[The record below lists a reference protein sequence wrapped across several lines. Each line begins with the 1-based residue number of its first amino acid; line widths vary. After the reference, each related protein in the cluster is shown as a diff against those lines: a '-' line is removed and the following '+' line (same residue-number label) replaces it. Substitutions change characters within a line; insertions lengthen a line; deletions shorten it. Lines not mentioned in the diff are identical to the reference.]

1 MRTRSRLES
10 ALSRLCGLVVRGPL
24 WVLAGALALTVAS
37 FLYSG
42 EHLTFWTERS
52 VLLSQDTLPAR
63 LYHAYR
69 QEFPDDYL
77 ILVVSSQ
84 DLDQSKTFAS
94 LLGQRL
100 EADPV
105 AVREV
110 FYQIPLERFRR
121 QALLFLDSEEI
132 ETLRARIT
140 KHKELL
146 ERLAASPDLVT
157 LLETM
162 NTQIS
167 KALVRTAVSG
177 LFGEEKTEEE
187 KEKPEKKRVDPEDLK
202 ALSAVMDSLAECIR
216 GGSFRSPWKVFF
228 GGEGSSLSE
237 DGFLV
242 DEDRGWVFVL
252 AYLREVEGSFNREG
266 AAIQRIRGHI
276 RAVSE
281 KVPGVSVGITGT
293 PALNSEEM
301 SVSLR
306 DMTRA
311 SVLSLVLV
319 TALFVVGFGHA
330 LRPLLA
336 VAALAVGVVWSLGW
350 LSLTVGH
357 LTILSMAFGSILI
370 GLGIDFGIHFVARYE
385 AELERGRA
393 VPEALEET
401 YRRVGR
407 PVLSSALT
415 TMAAFLAMALSEF
428 RGLREFGWIAG
439 WGVLF
444 CLVSAFVV
452 LPSLLLVQE
461 RLRKQRPATS
471 RQPGNDRPSLLDRI
485 LERPS
490 RHPVWVFVLS
500 GFAALFAFLPVG
512 PIRFDYNLL
521 NLQARGTEAVDWE
534 LRLVEAQGNS
544 SIFAADIVN
553 SLEEA
558 RERTRR
564 YETLP
569 SVRKVES
576 LATYLPENPEERME
590 RVRSLGPLLEGLSVA
605 GADLAAPDPARV
617 ERWVSRIRFKLRE
630 EEEKEA
636 EESKQAAAVPAPDTV
651 SGARYRTEE
660 VLRSMEAVKASGDL
674 SSRLASYQERLAA
687 DLRRKLDILSASALD
702 PIPVTVEGLP
712 DLLRKRFVGTSG
724 KWLLQ
729 IYAKED
735 VWQPEPQRRFV
746 DELRTVNP
754 EVTGP
759 AVLNYESTRSLLE
772 AYLKGGMYATL
783 AIVVILLLDFRSAR
797 LSALSLVPLVLGWLW
812 TLGGMRLSHLS
823 FNPANL
829 VIIPLLVGIGV
840 DNGIHIVRHFLQSP
854 SAGGRIA
861 GSRLGK
867 AILLSSLTTIAG
879 FGSLLVGHHR
889 GIRSIG
895 SLLSLAVGSCLVAS
909 LVFLPSLLK
918 VLGGRRA
925 IPR

>member
-1 MRTRSRLES
+1 MQKKGRVERL
-10 ALSRLCGLVVRGPL
+10 LSRLCSLVVKRPL
-24 WVLAGALALTVAS
+24 WLLAGSFVLAAAS
-37 FLYSG
+37 LLYSG
-42 EHLTFWTERS
+42 EHLTFWTERN

-69 QEFPDDYL
+69 EEFPDDYL
-77 ILVVSSQ
+77 ILVVSSE
-84 DLDQSKTFAS
+84 DLDRSKAFAA

-105 AVREV
+105 PVREV
-110 FYQIPLERFRR
+110 FYRIPIELFRR
-121 QALLFLDSEEI
+121 QALLFLDTEDI
-132 ETLRARIT
+132 ETLRTRIT
-140 KHKELL
+140 KHRELL

-177 LFGEEKTEEE
+177 LFVEEETEEE
-187 KEKPEKKRVDPEDLK
+187 KGKPEKKRVDPEDLK
-202 ALSAVMDSLAECIR
+202 ILSATMESLSRWI
-216 GGSFRSPWKVFF
+216 GGGGFRSPWKLFLA
-228 GGEGSSLSE
+228 GQGSLSE
-237 DGFLV
+237 DGYLV
-242 DEDRGWVFVL
+242 DEDRGWVFLL
-252 AYLREVEGSFNREG
+252 AYLREVETSFNREG
-266 AAIQRIRGHI
+266 AAIERIRGHI
-276 RAVSE
+276 QAVSE
-281 KVPGVSVGITGT
+281 KIPGVTVGITGT

-301 SVSLR
+301 SVSLG

-311 SVLSLVLV
+311 SILALVLV

-330 LRPLLA
+330 VRPLLA
-336 VAALAVGVVWSLGW
+336 VVALAVGVVITLGW

-385 AELERGRA
+385 AELGRGAAPR
-393 VPEALEET
+393 EALEET

-407 PVLSSALT
+407 PVLSSGLT
-415 TMAAFLAMALSEF
+415 TMAAFLAMALAEF

-439 WGVLF
+439 WGVFF
-444 CLVSAFVV
+444 CLVSALVV
-452 LPSLLLVQE
+452 LPALLLLKERV
-461 RLRKQRPATS
+461 RLRRPAVPPQT
-471 RQPGNDRPSLLDRI
+471 GNDRPSVLERI
-485 LERPS
+485 LEKPS
-490 RHPVWVFVLS
+490 RHPGWVFTLS
-500 GFAALFAFLPVG
+500 GLAALGAFLPVG

-544 SIFAADIVN
+544 SIFAADMVN

-558 RERTRR
+558 RARTRQ
-564 YETLP
+564 YESLP

-576 LATYLPENPEERME
+576 LATYLPEDPEERME
-590 RVRSLGPLLEGLSVA
+590 RVRSLAPLLEGLAVS
-605 GADLAAPDPARV
+605 GAEPAAPDPARV

-636 EESKQAAAVPAPDTV
+636 DGSKETGTIPGPDTL
-651 SGARYRTEE
+651 SGARYRAEE
-660 VLRSMEAVKASGDL
+660 VLRSLEAAKASGEL
-674 SSRLASYQERLAA
+674 ASRLASYQERLAA
-687 DLRRKLDILSASALD
+687 DFRRKWDILSASVLD
-702 PIPVTVEGLP
+702 PAPVTVEGLP
-712 DLLRKRFVGTSG
+712 ELLRKRYLGRGG

-729 IYAKED
+729 IYPKED
-735 VWQPEPQRRFV
+735 VWQPEPQRRLV

-754 EVTGP
+754 DVTGP
-759 AVLNYESTRSLLE
+759 AVFNYESTRSLLE
-772 AYLKGGMYATL
+772 AYLEGGLYASV
-783 AIVVILLLDFRSAR
+783 AIAAILLLDFRSVR
-797 LSALSLVPLVLGWLW
+797 LAGLSLVPLVLGWLW

-854 SAGGRIA
+854 SAEGRIA
-861 GSRLGK
+861 GSRLGR
-867 AILLSSLTTIAG
+867 AILLSSLTTMAG
-879 FGSLLVGHHR
+879 FGSLLVAHHQ

-895 SLLSLAVGSCLVAS
+895 TLLSLAVGSCLVAA
-909 LVFLPSLLK
+909 LVFLPALLR
-918 VLGGRRA
+918 VLAERRA
-925 IPR
+925 IAR

>member
-1 MRTRSRLES
+1 MQGKGRVERV
-10 ALSRLCGLVVRGPL
+10 LSRLCNLVVKRPL
-24 WVLAGALALTVAS
+24 WLLAGSFVLAAAS
-37 FLYSG
+37 LFYSG
-42 EHLTFWTERS
+42 EHLTFWTERN

-77 ILVVSSQ
+77 ILVVSSE
-84 DLDQSKTFAS
+84 DLDRAKAFAS

-105 AVREV
+105 PVREV
-110 FYQIPLERFRR
+110 FYRIPSELFRR
-121 QALLFLDSEEI
+121 QALLFLDTEDI
-132 ETLRARIT
+132 ETLRTKIT
-140 KHKELL
+140 KHRELL

-177 LFGEEKTEEE
+177 LFGEEEPEEE
-187 KEKPEKKRVDPEDLK
+187 TGKQEKKRVDPEDLK
-202 ALSAVMDSLAECIR
+202 VLSAVMESLAASIR
-216 GGSFRSPWKVFF
+216 SGAFRSPWKVFF
-228 GGEGSSLSE
+228 GGERSLSE
-237 DGFLV
+237 DGYLV
-242 DEDRGWVFVL
+242 DEDRGWVFL
-252 AYLREVEGSFNREG
+252 FAYLREVETSFNREG
-266 AAIQRIRGHI
+266 AAIERIRGHI
-276 RAVSE
+276 QAVSE
-281 KVPGVSVGITGT
+281 EISGVSVGITGT

-306 DMTRA
+306 DMTQA
-311 SVLSLVLV
+311 SILALVLV
-319 TALFVVGFGHA
+319 TVLFVVGFGHA
-330 LRPLLA
+330 VRPLLA
-336 VAALAVGVVWSLGW
+336 VVALAVGVVLTLGW

-385 AELERGRA
+385 AELGRGRS
-393 VPEALEET
+393 VREALEET

-407 PVLSSALT
+407 PVLSSGLT
-415 TMAAFLAMALSEF
+415 TMAAFLSMALAEF

-439 WGVLF
+439 WGVFF
-444 CLVSAFVV
+444 CLVSALVV
-452 LPSLLLVQE
+452 LPALLLLKE
-461 RLRKQRPATS
+461 RLHIWRPDVPPRT
-471 RQPGNDRPSLLDRI
+471 GNGRPSLLERI
-485 LERPS
+485 LEKPS
-490 RHPVWVFVLS
+490 RHPGWVFTLS
-500 GFAALFAFLPVG
+500 GLAALLVFLPVG

-544 SIFAADIVN
+544 SIFAADMVN

-558 RERTRR
+558 RKRGRQ
-564 YETLP
+564 YESLP
-569 SVRKVES
+569 SVQSVES

-590 RVRSLGPLLEGLSVA
+590 RVRSLGPLLEGLTVS
-605 GADLAAPDPARV
+605 GTDLSAPDPAQV
-617 ERWVSRIRFKLRE
+617 ERWLSRIRFKLRE
-630 EEEKEA
+630 EEEKETHG
-636 EESKQAAAVPAPDTV
+636 SKEPGTLRAPDTV

-660 VLRSMEAVKASGDL
+660 VLRSLEAAKASGDL
-674 SSRLASYQERLAA
+674 ASRLASCQERLAT
-687 DLRRKLDILSASALD
+687 DFRRKLDILRSSALD
-702 PIPVTVEGLP
+702 PVPITVEGLP
-712 DLLRKRFVGTSG
+712 DFIRKRYLGRGG

-729 IYAKED
+729 IYGKED
-735 VWQPEPQRRFV
+735 VWQTEPQRRFV

-772 AYLKGGMYATL
+772 AYLEGGLYASI
-783 AIVVILLLDFRSAR
+783 AIAAILLLDFRSVR
-797 LSALSLVPLVLGWLW
+797 LASLSLVPLGLGWLW
-812 TLGGMRLSHLS
+812 TLGGMRLLHLS

-854 SAGGRIA
+854 SAEGRIA
-861 GSRLGK
+861 GSRLGR
-867 AILLSSLTTIAG
+867 AILLSSLTTMAG
-879 FGSLLVGHHR
+879 FGSLLVAHHQ

-895 SLLSLAVGSCLVAS
+895 SLLSLAVGSCLVAA
-909 LVFLPSLLK
+909 LVFLPTLLR
-918 VLGGRRA
+918 VLAERRTIA
-925 IPR
+925 R

>member
-1 MRTRSRLES
+1 METKGRVERI
-10 ALSRLCGLVVRGPL
+10 LSRLCDLVVKRHL
-24 WVLAGALALTVAS
+24 WLLVGSFALAAAS
-37 FLYSG
+37 LLYSA
-42 EHLTFWTERS
+42 EHLTFWTERN
-52 VLLSQDTLPAR
+52 VLLSQNTLPAK

-77 ILVVSSQ
+77 ILVLSSE
-84 DLDQSKTFAS
+84 DLDRSKAFAS

-105 AVREV
+105 PVREV
-110 FYQIPLERFRR
+110 FYRIPLELFRR
-121 QALLFLDSEEI
+121 QALLFLDAEDL
-132 ETLRARIT
+132 ETIRTRIT

-157 LLETM
+157 FLETM

-177 LFGEEKTEEE
+177 LFGEEETDEE
-187 KEKPEKKRVDPEDLK
+187 KAKPEKKRVDPEDLK
-202 ALSAVMDSLAECIR
+202 VLSAAMESLSRWIEGR
-216 GGSFRSPWKVFF
+216 GFRSPWKLFF
-228 GGEGSSLSE
+228 EGRESLSE
-237 DGFLV
+237 DGYLV
-242 DEDRGWVFVL
+242 DEDRGWVFLL
-252 AYLREVEGSFNREG
+252 AYLREVETTFNREG
-266 AAIQRIRGHI
+266 AAIERIRGHI
-276 RAVSE
+276 EAVAKE
-281 KVPGVSVGITGT
+281 LPGVSVGITGT

-311 SVLSLVLV
+311 SILALVLV
-319 TALFVVGFGHA
+319 TGLFVVGFGHA
-330 LRPLLA
+330 ARPLLA
-336 VAALAVGVVWSLGW
+336 VVALAVGVVWSLGW
-350 LSLTVGH
+350 LTLTVGH

-385 AELERGRA
+385 AELVRGRF
-393 VPEALEET
+393 VREALEET

-407 PVLSSALT
+407 PVLSSGLT
-415 TMAAFLAMALSEF
+415 TMAAFLAMALGEF

-439 WGVLF
+439 WGVFF

-452 LPSLLLVQE
+452 LPALLLVKE
-461 RLRKQRPATS
+461 HLRVRRKEAPAETDS
-471 RQPGNDRPSLLDRI
+471 DRSSFLERI

-490 RHPVWVFVLS
+490 RHPGWVFSLS
-500 GFAALFAFLPVG
+500 GLVALFAFLPVG

-544 SIFAADIVN
+544 SIFAADMVN

-564 YETLP
+564 YESLP

-590 RVRSLGPLLEGLSVA
+590 RVRSLGPLLKGLSVA
-605 GADLAAPDPARV
+605 GAEPAAPDPARV

-636 EESKQAAAVPAPDTV
+636 DGSREAGTVPAPDTV
-651 SGARYRTEE
+651 SGARYRAEE
-660 VLRSMEAVKASGDL
+660 VLRSLEAAKASGDL
-674 SSRLASYQERLAA
+674 PSRLASYQERLAA
-687 DLRRKLDILSASALD
+687 DFGRKLDILTVSVLD
-702 PIPVTVEGLP
+702 PAPVTVESLP
-712 DLLRKRFVGTSG
+712 KLLRKRYLGKNG

-729 IYAKED
+729 IYARED
-735 VWQPEPQRRFV
+735 VWQSEPQRRFV

-759 AVLNYESTRSLLE
+759 AVFNYESTRSLLE
-772 AYLKGGMYATL
+772 AYLEGGVYASV
-783 AIVVILLLDFRSAR
+783 AIVLILLLDFRSAR
-797 LSALSLVPLVLGWLW
+797 LAALSLVPLVLGWLW
-812 TLGGMRLSHLS
+812 ALGGMRLSNLS

-840 DNGIHIVRHFLQSP
+840 DYGIHIVRHFLQSP
-854 SAGGRIA
+854 SAEGRIA
-861 GSRLGK
+861 GSRLGR
-867 AILLSSLTTIAG
+867 AILLSSLTTMAG
-879 FGSLLVGHHR
+879 FGSLLVAHHQ
-889 GIRSIG
+889 GIQSIG
-895 SLLSLAVGSCLVAS
+895 RLLSLAVGSCLVAA
-909 LVFLPSLLK
+909 LVFLPSLLR
-918 VLGGRRA
+918 VLAERRA
-925 IPR
+925 IPQ

>member
-1 MRTRSRLES
+1 MQAKGRLERIF
-10 ALSRLCGLVVRGPL
+10 SRLCDLVVKRPL
-24 WVLAGALALTVAS
+24 VLVVGSLVLAAAS
-37 FLYSG
+37 LLYSG
-42 EHLTFWTERS
+42 EHLTFWTERN

-77 ILVVSSQ
+77 ILVLSSD
-84 DLDQSKTFAS
+84 DLDRSKAFAS

-105 AVREV
+105 PVREV
-110 FYQIPLERFRR
+110 FYRIPPELFRR
-121 QALLFLDSEEI
+121 QALLFLDSEDL
-132 ETLRARIT
+132 ETIRTRIT
-140 KHKELL
+140 KHRELL

-157 LLETM
+157 FLETM

-177 LFGEEKTEEE
+177 LFGEEESTGEEA
-187 KEKPEKKRVDPEDLK
+187 KPEKKRVDPEDLK
-202 ALSAVMDSLAECIR
+202 VLSAAMESLSRWIE
-216 GGSFRSPWKVFF
+216 GGGFRSPWKLFL
-228 GGEGSSLSE
+228 GGRGSLSE
-237 DGFLV
+237 DGYLV
-242 DEDRGWVFVL
+242 DEDQGWVFLL
-252 AYLREVEGSFNREG
+252 AYLREVETSFNREG
-266 AAIQRIRGHI
+266 AAIERIRGHI
-276 RAVSE
+276 RAVAE
-281 KVPGVSVGITGT
+281 EIPGVSVGITGT

-311 SVLSLVLV
+311 SILALVLV
-319 TALFVVGFGHA
+319 TGLFVVGFGHA
-330 LRPLLA
+330 ARPLLA
-336 VAALAVGVVWSLGW
+336 VVALAAGVVWSLGW
-350 LSLTVGH
+350 LTLTVGH

-385 AELERGRA
+385 AELARGRS
-393 VPEALEET
+393 VREALEET

-407 PVLSSALT
+407 PVLSSGLT
-415 TMAAFLAMALSEF
+415 TMAAFLAMALGEF

-439 WGVLF
+439 WGVFF
-444 CLVSAFVV
+444 CLVSAFVL
-452 LPSLLLVQE
+452 LPALLLLKE
-461 RLRKQRPATS
+461 RLRS
-471 RQPGNDRPSLLDRI
+471 RRQDASPPGGNDRPSLLERI

-490 RHPVWVFVLS
+490 RHPGWVFSLS
-500 GFAALFAFLPVG
+500 GLAALFAFLPVG

-544 SIFAADIVN
+544 SIFAADMVN

-558 RERTRR
+558 RERTRQ
-564 YETLP
+564 YEALP

-576 LATYLPENPEERME
+576 LATYLPENPKERME

-630 EEEKEA
+630 EEEKETDG
-636 EESKQAAAVPAPDTV
+636 SKEPATVVPAPDTV
-651 SGARYRTEE
+651 SGARYRAEE
-660 VLRSMEAVKASGDL
+660 VLQSLEAAKASGDL
-674 SSRLASYQERLAA
+674 PSRLASYQERLAA
-687 DLRRKLDILSASALD
+687 DFRRKLDILTASALD
-702 PIPVTVEGLP
+702 PAPVTVEGLP
-712 DLLRKRFVGTSG
+712 ELLRKRYLGKNG

-729 IYAKED
+729 IYARED
-735 VWQPEPQRRFV
+735 VWQSEPQRRFV

-759 AVLNYESTRSLLE
+759 AVFNHESTRSLLE
-772 AYLKGGMYATL
+772 AYLEGGIYASV
-783 AIVVILLLDFRSAR
+783 AIVLILLLDFRSVR
-797 LSALSLVPLVLGWLW
+797 LAGLSLVPLVLGWLW

-840 DNGIHIVRHFLQSP
+840 DNGIHIVRHFLQRP
-854 SAGGRIA
+854 SAEGRIA
-861 GSRLGK
+861 SSNLGK
-867 AILLSSLTTIAG
+867 AILLSSLTTMAG
-879 FGSLLVGHHR
+879 FGSLLVAHHQ
-889 GIRSIG
+889 GIQSIG
-895 SLLSLAVGSCLVAS
+895 RLLSLAVGSCLVAA
-909 LVFLPSLLK
+909 LVFLPSLLR
-918 VLGGRRA
+918 VLAERGV

>member
-1 MRTRSRLES
+1 METKGRVERI
-10 ALSRLCGLVVRGPL
+10 LSRLCDLVVKRHL
-24 WVLAGALALTVAS
+24 WLLVGSFALAAAS
-37 FLYSG
+37 LLYSA
-42 EHLTFWTERS
+42 EHLTFWTERN
-52 VLLSQDTLPAR
+52 VLLSQNTLPAK

-77 ILVVSSQ
+77 ILVLSSE
-84 DLDQSKTFAS
+84 DLDRSKAFAS

-105 AVREV
+105 PVREV
-110 FYQIPLERFRR
+110 FYRIPLELFRR
-121 QALLFLDSEEI
+121 QALLFLDAEDL
-132 ETLRARIT
+132 ETIRTRIT

-157 LLETM
+157 FLETM

-177 LFGEEKTEEE
+177 LFGEEETDEE
-187 KEKPEKKRVDPEDLK
+187 KAKPEKKRVDPEDLK
-202 ALSAVMDSLAECIR
+202 VLSAAMESLSRWIEGR
-216 GGSFRSPWKVFF
+216 GFRSPWKLFF
-228 GGEGSSLSE
+228 EGRESLSE
-237 DGFLV
+237 DGYLV
-242 DEDRGWVFVL
+242 DEDRGWVFLL
-252 AYLREVEGSFNREG
+252 AYLREVETTFNREG
-266 AAIQRIRGHI
+266 AAIERIRGHI
-276 RAVSE
+276 EAVAKE
-281 KVPGVSVGITGT
+281 LPGVSVGITGT

-311 SVLSLVLV
+311 SILALVLV
-319 TALFVVGFGHA
+319 TGLFVVGFGHA
-330 LRPLLA
+330 ARPLLA
-336 VAALAVGVVWSLGW
+336 VVALAVGVVWSLGW
-350 LSLTVGH
+350 LTLTVGH

-385 AELERGRA
+385 AELVRGRS
-393 VPEALEET
+393 VREALEET

-407 PVLSSALT
+407 PVLSSGLT
-415 TMAAFLAMALSEF
+415 TMAAFLAMALGEF

-439 WGVLF
+439 WGVFF

-452 LPSLLLVQE
+452 LPALLLVKE
-461 RLRKQRPATS
+461 HLRVRRKEAPAETDS
-471 RQPGNDRPSLLDRI
+471 DRSSFLERI

-490 RHPVWVFVLS
+490 RHPGWVFSLS
-500 GFAALFAFLPVG
+500 GLVALFAFLPVG

-544 SIFAADIVN
+544 SIFAADMVN

-564 YETLP
+564 YESLP

-590 RVRSLGPLLEGLSVA
+590 RVRSLGPLLKGLSVA
-605 GADLAAPDPARV
+605 GAEPAAPDPARV

-636 EESKQAAAVPAPDTV
+636 DGSREAGTVPAPDTV
-651 SGARYRTEE
+651 SGARYRAEE
-660 VLRSMEAVKASGDL
+660 VLRSLEAAKASGDL
-674 SSRLASYQERLAA
+674 PSRLASYQERLAA
-687 DLRRKLDILSASALD
+687 DFGRKLDILTVSALD
-702 PIPVTVEGLP
+702 PAPVTVESLP
-712 DLLRKRFVGTSG
+712 KLLRKRYLGKNG

-729 IYAKED
+729 IYARED
-735 VWQPEPQRRFV
+735 VWQSEPQRRFV

-759 AVLNYESTRSLLE
+759 AVFNYESTRSLLE
-772 AYLKGGMYATL
+772 AYLEGGVYASV
-783 AIVVILLLDFRSAR
+783 AIVLILLLDFRSAR
-797 LSALSLVPLVLGWLW
+797 LAALSLVPLVLGWLW
-812 TLGGMRLSHLS
+812 ALGGMRLSNLS

-840 DNGIHIVRHFLQSP
+840 DYGIHIVRHFLQSP
-854 SAGGRIA
+854 SAEGRIA
-861 GSRLGK
+861 GSRLGR
-867 AILLSSLTTIAG
+867 AILLSSLTTMAG
-879 FGSLLVGHHR
+879 FGSLLVAHHQ
-889 GIRSIG
+889 GIQSIG
-895 SLLSLAVGSCLVAS
+895 RLLSLAVGSCLVAA
-909 LVFLPSLLK
+909 LVFLPSLLR
-918 VLGGRRA
+918 VLAERRA
-925 IPR
+925 IPQ